1 MRKCALLVLVLV
13 LGLVAAACGDDEG
26 ETTTTTAATTTAAE
40 EPLTIG
46 LVRQLG
52 SGDYFEQWQAGAV
65 AEAERL
71 GVELQIYNAEGDNA
85 KQALDVE
92 QAVNAGVDAIAIDH
106 GFAETIQPAVQIA
119 LEAGI
124 PVVAFDVDAG
134 DERVPQVEQSD
145 HMLAQLAL
153 DQMVA
158 DIGGEGDVIY
168 VYVAGFAPL
177 DRRNE
182 VWEEV
187 KANNPGINE
196 VAMIGVVNDSIAAS
210 VADQAKA
217 ALQAN
222 PDTVAVFAPF
232 DEFAKG
238 AVLAIEELGLQ
249 DQVKVYGADI
259 STADIGVMTAANSP
273 WAATAATD
281 PANVG
286 AVTIRA
292 AYMLAMGDDVLADI
306 IVPPLLITQEALLA
320 AGVTNMEELRAAFPE
335 LATPDV
341 P

>member
-292 AYMLAMGDDVLADI
+292 AYMLAMGEDVLADI